1 MLERLFR
8 GFRDD
13 TETVPVDPEARTRV
27 AAAALLVTAAAMDD
41 VFDDGERVRIQELL
55 ARRFALDEAAA
66 HRLLAE
72 AEALAIES
80 VDLHGFTQTI
90 KEGFDFD
97 ERVELLEM
105 AWEVVYSDGVL
116 HDHEANLLRRLAGLL
131 AVSDRDSGEA
141 RRRVR
146 ERLGV
151 E

>member
-8 GFRDD
+8 GFRDQSD
-13 TETVPVDPEARTRV
+13 TAPAAPEDGTRV

-41 VFDDGERVRIQELL
+41 VFDDAERARIEGLL

-72 AEALAIES
+72 AEALAIAS

-97 ERVELLEM
+97 ERLELLEM
-105 AWEVVYSDGVL
+105 AWEVVYTDGVL

-131 AVSDRDSGEA
+131 AVSDRDSGDA

-146 ERLGV
+146 ARLGLD
-151 E
+151 

>member
-8 GFRDD
+8 GFRGED
-13 TETVPVDPEARTRV
+13 EAAPATAEDRTRV

-41 VFDDGERVRIQELL
+41 VFDDAERVAIQELL
-55 ARRFALDEAAA
+55 ARRFSLDEAAA

-90 KEGFDFD
+90 KAGFDVE
-97 ERVELLEM
+97 ERLELLEM
-105 AWEVVYSDGVL
+105 AWEVVYTDGVL

-131 AVSDRDSGEA
+131 AVSDRESGEA

-146 ERLGV
+146 ARLGV
-151 E
+151 D

>member
-8 GFRDD
+8 GFRGEGDAAPA
-13 TETVPVDPEARTRV
+13 EPEDRTRV

-41 VFDDGERVRIQELL
+41 VFDDAERARIQELL
-55 ARRFALDEAAA
+55 ARRFALDEGAA

-80 VDLHGFTQTI
+80 VDLHGFTQTV

-97 ERVELLEM
+97 ERLELLEM
-105 AWEVVYSDGVL
+105 AWEVVYTDGVL

-131 AVSDRDSGEA
+131 AVSDRDSGAA

-146 ERLGV
+146 ERLGLD
-151 E
+151 

>member
-8 GFRDD
+8 GFRG
-13 TETVPVDPEARTRV
+13 EAGATPAEDEDRTRL

-41 VFDDGERVRIQELL
+41 IFDDAERVRIQELL
-55 ARRFALDEAAA
+55 ARRFDLDEGAA

-72 AEALAIES
+72 AEALAIAS

-97 ERVELLEM
+97 ERLELLEM
-105 AWEVVYSDGVL
+105 AWEVVYTDGVL

-146 ERLGV
+146 ARLNV
-151 E
+151 D

>member
-8 GFRDD
+8 GFRGED
-13 TETVPVDPEARTRV
+13 EAAPATAEDRTRV

-41 VFDDGERVRIQELL
+41 IFDDAERVAIQELL
-55 ARRFALDEAAA
+55 ARRFSLDEAAA

-90 KEGFDFD
+90 KEGFDFE
-97 ERVELLEM
+97 ERLELLEM
-105 AWEVVYSDGVL
+105 AWEVVYTDGVL

-131 AVSDRDSGEA
+131 AVSDRESGEA

-146 ERLGV
+146 ARLGV
-151 E
+151 D

>member
-8 GFRDD
+8 GFRG
-13 TETVPVDPEARTRV
+13 ESEAAPAEPTDRTRV

-41 VFDDGERVRIQELL
+41 VFDDAERARIEELL
-55 ARRFALDEAAA
+55 AKRFALDEAAA
-66 HRLLAE
+66 HGLLAE

-90 KEGFDFD
+90 KEGFDFE
-97 ERVELLEM
+97 ERLELLEM
-105 AWEVVYSDGVL
+105 AWEVVYTDGVL

-131 AVSDRDSGEA
+131 AVSDRESGEA

-146 ERLGV
+146 ARLGI

>member
-8 GFRDD
+8 GFRDGE
-13 TETVPVDPEARTRV
+13 ETAPADPEARTRL

-41 VFDDGERVRIQELL
+41 VFDDGERARIHELL

-72 AEALAIES
+72 AEAVAIES
-80 VDLHGFTQTI
+80 VDLHRFTRTI

-97 ERVELLEM
+97 ERLELLEM
-105 AWEVVYSDGVL
+105 AWEVVYTDGVV

-131 AVSDRDSGEA
+131 AVSDRDSGAA
-141 RRRVR
+141 RMRVR
-146 ERLGV
+146 ARLGV
-151 E
+151 D